1 MNTIIFFVDMTVEE
15 AYFSGAMITALL
27 MSSRN
32 RKSTLITSRYLHF
45 LHNYVQAFNSVSRWR
60 MNAVSVMT
68 RRDALSSPAMQL
80 TR

>member
-32 RKSTLITSRYLHF
+32 RKSTLITSRYLH